1 MKELTNDII
10 ESLKKKQDILYS
22 KIDKI
27 SEQIKEEKRK
37 LINLDKFEGKYIK
50 YHDTIFGGTVYM
62 LVDCI
67 MRDKTRYTN
76 YDYCYMFR
84 GLGFSSEFTGYG
96 DATSF
101 SWDYWYEFYFHGNES
116 DFFEKIEKEIT
127 IITKEEFNKEFENV
141 IKQLKEFHY
150 TNKYNK

>member
-10 ESLKKKQDILYS
+10 ESLKNKKDILYN

-27 SEQIKEEKRK
+27 NEQIREEKRK

-50 YHDTIFGGTVYM
+50 YHDTYM

-67 MRDKTRYTN
+67 MKDATKYTN

-84 GLGFSSEFTGYG
+84 GLGFFSEFTGYG

-101 SWDYWYEFYFHGNES
+101 YWDYWYEEYIYGDEREFIK
-116 DFFEKIEKEIT
+116 KIDSIE
-127 IITKEEFNKEFENV
+127 IITKEEFNKAFEKG
-141 IKQLKEFHY
+141 IKLLQEYHY
-150 TNKYNK
+150 K